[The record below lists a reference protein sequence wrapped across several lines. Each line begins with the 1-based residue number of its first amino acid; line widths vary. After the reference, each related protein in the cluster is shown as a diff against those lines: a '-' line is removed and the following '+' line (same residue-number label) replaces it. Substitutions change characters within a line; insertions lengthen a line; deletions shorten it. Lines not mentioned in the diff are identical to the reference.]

1 MNLSVILLEGKKE
14 ILIDKYK
21 NIFKVNGFEQLLS
34 DFIDTDPSTTKKY
47 AEWMI
52 NQFKYLMDKQ
62 SFSSMVDA
70 MNLITDQ
77 IIIFN
82 NISNSITKDD
92 LTAYKETI
100 EDYKR
105 SGIKY
110 FDDGQL
116 QRLEISPKDIYSYPT
131 IWTLQIMNKIVD
143 DRKEIERLEISAKKE
158 SEKLYEDNRY
168 LIIVP
173 YSYGASCYYGA
184 GTKWCTTKKN
194 DDSHYRRYMSDGRLI
209 YIIDKKS
216 SSDLFGKMAIFQSK
230 GGNIEVFDQQDGSRS
245 LQFLLERFDDIK
257 DKINEI
263 LDKRD
268 DYYTLKNVKEGKTPK
283 KFARLSSPYFK
294 EFNEN
299 KVIFDFDD
307 DLEKVLDLF
316 DLSEEEKWEYSSIM
330 STYSYD
336 NLFYDSYNSTEDLER
351 GYILYDFNNEHL
363 EVLKKILNIL
373 NPKLSECITEKDGS
387 FNVEN
392 DCMSNIGTFLS
403 ELNNSF
409 IDDIK
414 EIYSSAKDE
423 SMKAGVIEEITKE
436 YCDAFKDIG
445 LEVVDKDSCFNDY
458 EIEIDKLIEYYEEN
472 LDFFKNKSVDEL
484 LKSVVESKLSIP
496 IYSPRELAY
505 DVSDDEVFDDLF
517 NKETLEK
524 LESFLE
530 NIEEGE
536 EFSDFNEYMKIL
548 TQVKKTYN
556 FDNWIKLKNI
566 PGNIQI
572 KLESIDP
579 EDNKI
584 RFIVRDMDRNKSKG
598 GYAKL
603 STINALINNASLFDP
618 FFDDED

>member
-505 DVSDDEVFDDLF
+505 EVSDDEVFDDLF

>member
-21 NIFKVNGFEQLLS
+21 NISKVNGFEQLLS
-34 DFIDTDPSTTKKY
+34 DFIDTDPSATKKY

-105 SGIKY
+105 RGTKY

-131 IWTLQIMNKIVD
+131 IWTLQIMNEIVD
-143 DRKEIERLEISAKKE
+143 DRKERERQEISAKKE

-168 LIIVP
+168 LIVVP

-230 GGNIEVFDQQDGSRS
+230 GGNIEVFDQKDDSRS

-263 LDKRD
+263 LNNRD

-299 KVIFDFDD
+299 KVVFDFDG

-316 DLSEEEKWEYSSIM
+316 DLSDDEKWEYSSIM

-336 NLFYDSYNSTEDLER
+336 NLFYDSYNSTEDLEQ

-414 EIYSSAKDE
+414 EIYSTAKDE
-423 SMKAGVIEEITKE
+423 SMKSGVIEEITKE

-445 LEVVDKDSCFNDY
+445 LEVVDKDSCFNEY

-505 DVSDDEVFDDLF
+505 EVSDDEVFDDLF

-566 PGNIQI
+566 SDNTQI

-584 RFIVRDMDRNKSKG
+584 RFIVRDIDRNKSKG

>member
-230 GGNIEVFDQQDGSRS
+230 GGNIEVFDQKDDSRS

-263 LDKRD
+263 LNNRD

-505 DVSDDEVFDDLF
+505 EVSDDEVFDDLF

>member
-21 NIFKVNGFEQLLS
+21 NISKVNGFEQLLS
-34 DFIDTDPSTTKKY
+34 DFIDTDPSATKKY

-62 SFSSMVDA
+62 SFSNMVDA

-105 SGIKY
+105 SGTKY

-131 IWTLQIMNKIVD
+131 IWTLQIMNEIVD
-143 DRKEIERLEISAKKE
+143 DRKERERQEISAKKE

-168 LIIVP
+168 LIVVP

-230 GGNIEVFDQQDGSRS
+230 GGNIEVFDQKDDSRS

-263 LDKRD
+263 LNNRD

-299 KVIFDFDD
+299 KVVFDFDG

-316 DLSEEEKWEYSSIM
+316 DLSDDEKWEYSSIM

-336 NLFYDSYNSTEDLER
+336 NLFYDSYNSTEDLEQ

-387 FNVEN
+387 FSVE
-392 DCMSNIGTFLS
+392 
-403 ELNNSF
+403 
-409 IDDIK
+409 
-414 EIYSSAKDE
+414 
-423 SMKAGVIEEITKE
+423 
-436 YCDAFKDIG
+436 
-445 LEVVDKDSCFNDY
+445 NDY

-505 DVSDDEVFDDLF
+505 EVSDDEVFNDEF
-517 NKETLEK
+517 NRETLEK

-530 NIEEGE
+530 NIIEGD

-548 TQVKKTYN
+548 SQIKKTYG
-556 FDNWIKLKNI
+556 FGKWIKLKNI
-566 PGNIQI
+566 SDNTQI